1 MEFCSEVPSTGEN
14 WIYWKMFSM
23 AAKMMEHFSYE
34 ECLRDGTVQPGGVSG
49 DILSMSIKYLE
60 TLCN

>member
-14 WIYWKMFSM
+14 YTYWKMFSM

-34 ECLRDGTVQPGGVSG
+34 EGLRDGTVQPGGVSG
-49 DILSMSIKYLE
+49 ILISIKYLE
-60 TLCN
+60 TVCN